1 MLYTGVKYI
10 IPSIR
15 EVVKMMRLY
24 IDPGTGSM
32 LFTVFIGI
40 ISAAVYVARAVII
53 KIKNSVGAGK
63 KIQADKNKIP
73 IVIFSDHKRYF
84 TTFKPICD
92 ELDKKGIRT
101 VYMTMSP
108 DDPALE
114 THYENITAEFIGSG
128 NDAFARMN
136 LLNAR
141 IVLSTTPSIDVFQWK
156 RSKDVDWYVHVLH
169 SAGDVT
175 MYRLFGIDY
184 YDAILTSG
192 KFQEDEVRALEK
204 MRNLPAKEL
213 YRAGIPYMDEMLK
226 RAKTYERKQGDV
238 PTVLLAPTW
247 GEYGLLNRYGEELIR
262 SLVDTGYNI
271 VIRPHPQS
279 FTADKDIINGLMD
292 KFPESDKLHWNR
304 DNDNF
309 EALADSDIM
318 ISDFSAVNFDYAF
331 VFDKPLIYSNTGF
344 TKNLYDAWRFEED
357 PWNVATPRRI
367 GIELTKEN
375 IPNLKQIIDDSIGN
389 TSLDEAR
396 NEAKNE
402 TWCNIGSSAEVI
414 ADYLADKYEELGR
427 KDIPEEAEK
436 KTEAAAEVSV

>member
-1 MLYTGVKYI
+1 MI
-10 IPSIR
+10 
-15 EVVKMMRLY
+15 RLY

-73 IVIFSDHKRYF
+73 VVIFSDHKRYF
-84 TTFKPICD
+84 STFKPICD
-92 ELDKKGIRT
+92 ELDKKGVRV

-114 THYENITAEFIGSG
+114 AKYENVEAEFIGSG

-141 IVLSTTPSIDVFQWK
+141 IVLSTTPSLDVFQWK

-184 YDAILTSG
+184 YDALLLSG
-192 KFQEDEVRALEK
+192 KFQEDEVRALEE
-204 MRNLPAKEL
+204 MRHLPAKEIVM
-213 YRAGIPYMDEMLK
+213 AGIPYMDEMAR
-226 RAKTYERKQGDV
+226 RAETLETKKHDV

-247 GEYGLLNRYGEELIR
+247 GQYGLLTRYGAELIE
-262 SLVDTGYNI
+262 SLVNTGYNI

-279 FTADKDIINGLMD
+279 FTADKDVIEPLMA
-292 KFPESDKLHWNR
+292 KFPESEKLHWNR

-309 EALADSDIM
+309 EVLADSDIM

-331 VFDKPLIYSNTGF
+331 VFNRPLIYSNTGF

-357 PWNVATPRRI
+357 PWNVSTPRKI
-367 GIELTKEN
+367 GVELTKEN
-375 IPNLKQIIDDSIGN
+375 IPNLKTIIDDAISSS
-389 TSLDEAR
+389 SLDEAR
-396 NEAKNE
+396 QTAKAE
-402 TWCNIGSSAEVI
+402 TWCNIGSSAKII
-414 ADYLADKYEELGR
+414 ADYLADKLEELG
-427 KDIPEEAEK
+427 KADVPEEDAGETK
-436 KTEAAAEVSV
+436 AVAAEVTK

>member
-1 MLYTGVKYI
+1 MV
-10 IPSIR
+10 
-15 EVVKMMRLY
+15 RLY

-262 SLVDTGYNI
+262 SLADTGYNI

-279 FTADKDIINGLMD
+279 FTADKDIVGGLMS
-292 KFPESDKLHWNR
+292 KFPESDRLHWNR

-396 NEAKNE
+396 KEAKNE
-402 TWCNIGSSAEVI
+402 TWCNIGSSAAVI
-414 ADYLADKYEELGR
+414 ADYLADKYEELDR

-436 KTEAAAEVSV
+436 KSEAAAEVSV

>member
-1 MLYTGVKYI
+1 MV
-10 IPSIR
+10 
-15 EVVKMMRLY
+15 RLY

-92 ELDKKGIRT
+92 ELDKNGIRT

-262 SLVDTGYNI
+262 SLTGTGYNI

-279 FTADKDIINGLMD
+279 FTADKDIIDGLMS

-331 VFDKPLIYSNTGF
+331 VFDKPLIYS
-344 TKNLYDAWRFEED
+344 
-357 PWNVATPRRI
+357 RRI
-367 GIELTKEN
+367 SLT
-375 IPNLKQIIDDSIGN
+375 LS
-389 TSLDEAR
+389 R
-396 NEAKNE
+396 
-402 TWCNIGSSAEVI
+402 
-414 ADYLADKYEELGR
+414 
-427 KDIPEEAEK
+427 
-436 KTEAAAEVSV
+436 

>member
-1 MLYTGVKYI
+1 MV
-10 IPSIR
+10 
-15 EVVKMMRLY
+15 RLY

-279 FTADKDIINGLMD
+279 FTADKDIIDGLMS

-389 TSLDEAR
+389 MSLDEAR

-402 TWCNIGSSAEVI
+402 TWCNIGSSAKVI
-414 ADYLADKYEELGR
+414 ADYLADKYEELSR

>member
-1 MLYTGVKYI
+1 
-10 IPSIR
+10 
-15 EVVKMMRLY
+15 MMRLY

-114 THYENITAEFIGSG
+114 TNYENITAEFIGSG

-175 MYRLFGIDY
+175 MYRLYGIDY

-247 GEYGLLNRYGEELIR
+247 GQYGLLNRYGEELIR
-262 SLVDTGYNI
+262 SLADTGYNI

-279 FTADKDIINGLMD
+279 FTADKDIIDDLMN

-309 EALADSDIM
+309 EALAGSDIM

-357 PWNVATPRRI
+357 PWNVSTPRRI
-367 GIELTKEN
+367 GTELTKEN

-396 NEAKNE
+396 SEAKNE
-402 TWCNIGSSAEVI
+402 TWCNIGSSARVI
-414 ADYLADKYEELGR
+414 ADYLADKYGELSR
-427 KDIPEEAEK
+427 KDIPSETEE

>member
-1 MLYTGVKYI
+1 MV
-10 IPSIR
+10 
-15 EVVKMMRLY
+15 RLY

-279 FTADKDIINGLMD
+279 FTADKDIIDGLMS

-309 EALADSDIM
+309 EVLRRADVL
-318 ISDFSAVNFDYAF
+318 ISDFSGIIFDYAL
-331 VFDKPLIYSNTGF
+331 VFQRGVIYTDVSYDKAPF
-344 TKNLYDAWRFEED
+344 DAW
-357 PWNVATPRRI
+357 W
-367 GIELTKEN
+367 
-375 IPNLKQIIDDSIGN
+375 
-389 TSLDEAR
+389 LDEELWTFETLPKIGRLLTPDNLSSLKEMIDTMLHDPSYQTAIAEAR
-396 NEAKNE
+396 AE
-402 TWCNIGSSAEVI
+402 TWANIGRSAELI
-414 ADYLADKYEELGR
+414 ADYMIDKQKELTAASA
-427 KDIPEEAEK
+427 PEE
-436 KTEAAAEVSV
+436 

>member
-1 MLYTGVKYI
+1 MFC
-10 IPSIR
+10 
-15 EVVKMMRLY
+15 LY

-175 MYRLFGIDY
+175 MYRLYGIDY

-192 KFQEDEVRALEK
+192 AFQEDEVRTLEK

-226 RAKTYERKQGDV
+226 RAKTYERKQSDV

-247 GEYGLLNRYGEELIR
+247 GQYGLLNRYGEELIR

-279 FTADKDIINGLMD
+279 FTADKDIIDDLMN
-292 KFPESDKLHWNR
+292 KFPESDRLHWNR

-309 EALADSDIM
+309 EALAGSDIM

-402 TWCNIGSSAEVI
+402 TWCNIGSSARVI
-414 ADYLADKYEELGR
+414 ADYLADKYGELSK
-427 KDIPEEAEK
+427 KDIPEEAEE
-436 KTEAAAEVSV
+436 KTEAATEVSV

>member
-1 MLYTGVKYI
+1 MN
-10 IPSIR
+10 
-15 EVVKMMRLY
+15 RLY

-114 THYENITAEFIGSG
+114 TKYENITAEFIGSG

-175 MYRLFGIDY
+175 MYRLYGIDY
-184 YDAILTSG
+184 YDALLLSG

-204 MRNLPAKEL
+204 MRNLPAKEIVM
-213 YRAGIPYMDEMLK
+213 AGIPYMDAMLE
-226 RAKTYERKQGDV
+226 RAKTFERKQHDV

-247 GEYGLLNRYGEELIR
+247 GQYGLLSRYGEELIR
-262 SLVDTGYNI
+262 SLADTGYNI

-279 FTADKDIINGLMD
+279 FTADKDIIDDLMG

-309 EALADSDIM
+309 EVLADSDIM

-331 VFDKPLIYSNTGF
+331 VFGKPLIYSNTGF

-357 PWNVATPRRI
+357 PWNVSTPRRI

-389 TSLDEAR
+389 TNLDEAR

-402 TWCNIGSSAEVI
+402 TWCNIGSSAGII
-414 ADYLADKYEELGR
+414 ADYLADKYGELS
-427 KDIPEEAEK
+427 KQDIPEETEE
-436 KTEAAAEVSV
+436 KTEAAAEVSK

>member
-1 MLYTGVKYI
+1 MV
-10 IPSIR
+10 
-15 EVVKMMRLY
+15 RLY

-114 THYENITAEFIGSG
+114 TKYENITAEFIGSG

-175 MYRLFGIDY
+175 MYRLYGIDY
-184 YDAILTSG
+184 YDALLLSG

-204 MRNLPAKEL
+204 MRNLPAKEIVM
-213 YRAGIPYMDEMLK
+213 AGIPYKDAMLE
-226 RAKTYERKQGDV
+226 RAKTFERKEHDV

-247 GEYGLLNRYGEELIR
+247 GQYGLLSRYGEELIR

-279 FTADKDIINGLMD
+279 FTADKDIIDDLMG
-292 KFPESDKLHWNR
+292 KFPGSDKLHWNR

-309 EALADSDIM
+309 EVLADSDIM

-331 VFDKPLIYSNTGF
+331 VFGKPLIYSNTGF

-357 PWNVATPRRI
+357 PWNVSTPRRI
-367 GIELTKEN
+367 GVELTKEN

-402 TWCNIGSSAEVI
+402 TWCNIGSSAGII
-414 ADYLADKYEELGR
+414 ADYLADKYGELS
-427 KDIPEEAEK
+427 KQDLPEE
-436 KTEAAAEVSV
+436 TEEETGAAAEVSK

>member
-1 MLYTGVKYI
+1 MV
-10 IPSIR
+10 
-15 EVVKMMRLY
+15 RLY

-114 THYENITAEFIGSG
+114 TRYENITAEFIGSG

-279 FTADKDIINGLMD
+279 FTADKDIIDGLMS

-402 TWCNIGSSAEVI
+402 TWCNIGSSAAVI

>member
-1 MLYTGVKYI
+1 MV
-10 IPSIR
+10 
-15 EVVKMMRLY
+15 RLY

-279 FTADKDIINGLMD
+279 FTADKDIIDGLMS

-375 IPNLKQIIDDSIGN
+375 IPNLKQIIHDSIGN

-402 TWCNIGSSAEVI
+402 TWCNIGSSAKVI
-414 ADYLADKYEELGR
+414 ADYLADKYDELSR

>member
-1 MLYTGVKYI
+1 MV
-10 IPSIR
+10 
-15 EVVKMMRLY
+15 RLY

-114 THYENITAEFIGSG
+114 TNYENITAEFIGSG

-262 SLVDTGYNI
+262 SLTGTGYNI

-279 FTADKDIINGLMD
+279 FTADKDIIDGLMS

-402 TWCNIGSSAEVI
+402 TWCNIGSSAAVI

>member
-1 MLYTGVKYI
+1 MV
-10 IPSIR
+10 
-15 EVVKMMRLY
+15 RLY

-114 THYENITAEFIGSG
+114 TKYENITAEFIGSG

-175 MYRLFGIDY
+175 MYRLYGIDY
-184 YDAILTSG
+184 YDALLLSG

-204 MRNLPAKEL
+204 MRNLPAKEIVM
-213 YRAGIPYMDEMLK
+213 AGIPYMDAMLE
-226 RAKTYERKQGDV
+226 RAKTFERKEHDV

-247 GEYGLLNRYGEELIR
+247 GQYGLLSRYGEELIR

-279 FTADKDIINGLMD
+279 FTADKDIIDDLMG
-292 KFPESDKLHWNR
+292 KFPGSDKLHWNR

-309 EALADSDIM
+309 EVLADSDIM

-331 VFDKPLIYSNTGF
+331 VFGKPLIYSNTGF

-357 PWNVATPRRI
+357 PWNVSTPRRI
-367 GIELTKEN
+367 GVELTKEN

-402 TWCNIGSSAEVI
+402 TWCNIGSSAGII
-414 ADYLADKYEELGR
+414 ADYLADKYGELS
-427 KDIPEEAEK
+427 KQDLPEE
-436 KTEAAAEVSV
+436 TEEETGAAAEVSK

>member
-1 MLYTGVKYI
+1 MV
-10 IPSIR
+10 
-15 EVVKMMRLY
+15 RLY

-279 FTADKDIINGLMD
+279 FTADKDIIDGLMS

-402 TWCNIGSSAEVI
+402 TWCNIGSSAKVV
-414 ADYLADKYEELGR
+414 ADYLADKYEELSR

>member
-1 MLYTGVKYI
+1 MV
-10 IPSIR
+10 
-15 EVVKMMRLY
+15 RLY

-279 FTADKDIINGLMD
+279 FTADKDIIDGLMS

-402 TWCNIGSSAEVI
+402 TWCNIGSSAKVI
-414 ADYLADKYEELGR
+414 ADYLADKYEELSR

>member
-1 MLYTGVKYI
+1 MV
-10 IPSIR
+10 
-15 EVVKMMRLY
+15 RLY

-226 RAKTYERKQGDV
+226 RAKTYERKQSDV

-262 SLVDTGYNI
+262 SLTGTGYNI

-279 FTADKDIINGLMD
+279 FTADKDIIDGLMS

-402 TWCNIGSSAEVI
+402 TWCNIGSSAAVI

>member
-1 MLYTGVKYI
+1 MV
-10 IPSIR
+10 
-15 EVVKMMRLY
+15 RLY

-279 FTADKDIINGLMD
+279 FTADKDIIDGLMS

-402 TWCNIGSSAEVI
+402 TWCNIGSSAAVI

>member
-1 MLYTGVKYI
+1 MN
-10 IPSIR
+10 
-15 EVVKMMRLY
+15 RLY

-114 THYENITAEFIGSG
+114 TKYENITAEFIGSG

-175 MYRLFGIDY
+175 MYRLYGIDY
-184 YDAILTSG
+184 YDALLLSG

-204 MRNLPAKEL
+204 MRNLPAKEIVM
-213 YRAGIPYMDEMLK
+213 AGIPYMDAMLE
-226 RAKTYERKQGDV
+226 RAKTFERKQHDV

-247 GEYGLLNRYGEELIR
+247 GQYGLLSRYGEELIR
-262 SLVDTGYNI
+262 SLADTGYNI

-279 FTADKDIINGLMD
+279 FTADKDIIDDLMG

-309 EALADSDIM
+309 EVLADSDIM

-331 VFDKPLIYSNTGF
+331 VFGKPLIYSNTGF

-357 PWNVATPRRI
+357 PWNVSTPRRI

-402 TWCNIGSSAEVI
+402 TWCNIGSSAGII
-414 ADYLADKYEELGR
+414 ADYLADKYGELS
-427 KDIPEEAEK
+427 KQDIPEETEE
-436 KTEAAAEVSV
+436 KTEAAAEVSK

>member
-1 MLYTGVKYI
+1 
-10 IPSIR
+10 
-15 EVVKMMRLY
+15 
-24 IDPGTGSM
+24 M

-279 FTADKDIINGLMD
+279 FTADKDIIDGLMS

-414 ADYLADKYEELGR
+414 ADYLADKYEELSR

-436 KTEAAAEVSV
+436 KSEAAAEVSV

>member
-1 MLYTGVKYI
+1 MV
-10 IPSIR
+10 
-15 EVVKMMRLY
+15 RLY

-279 FTADKDIINGLMD
+279 FTADKDIIDGLMS

-402 TWCNIGSSAEVI
+402 TWCNIGSSAKVI
-414 ADYLADKYEELGR
+414 ADYLADKYDELSR

>member
-1 MLYTGVKYI
+1 MV
-10 IPSIR
+10 
-15 EVVKMMRLY
+15 RLY

-226 RAKTYERKQGDV
+226 RAKTYERKQSDV
-238 PTVLLAPTW
+238 PTILLAPTW

-279 FTADKDIINGLMD
+279 FTADKDLIDGLMS

-402 TWCNIGSSAEVI
+402 TWCNIGSSAKVI
-414 ADYLADKYEELGR
+414 ADYLAYKYEELSR

>member
-1 MLYTGVKYI
+1 MV
-10 IPSIR
+10 
-15 EVVKMMRLY
+15 RLY

-262 SLVDTGYNI
+262 SLVNTGYNI

-279 FTADKDIINGLMD
+279 FTADKDIIDGLMS

-402 TWCNIGSSAEVI
+402 TWCNIGSSAAVI

>member
-1 MLYTGVKYI
+1 MV
-10 IPSIR
+10 
-15 EVVKMMRLY
+15 RLY

-262 SLVDTGYNI
+262 SLADTGYNI

-279 FTADKDIINGLMD
+279 FTADKDIIDGLMS

-402 TWCNIGSSAEVI
+402 TWCNIGSSAAVI

>member
-1 MLYTGVKYI
+1 MV
-10 IPSIR
+10 
-15 EVVKMMRLY
+15 RLY

-53 KIKNSVGAGK
+53 KVKNSVGAGK

-73 IVIFSDHKRYF
+73 VVIFSDHKRYF
-84 TTFKPICD
+84 TTFGPICD

-114 THYENITAEFIGSG
+114 QKYKNITAEFIGSG

-141 IVLSTTPSIDVFQWK
+141 IVLSTTPSLDVFQWK

-175 MYRLFGIDY
+175 MYRIFGIDY

-213 YRAGIPYMDEMLK
+213 YRAGIPYMDEMAK
-226 RAKTYERKQGDV
+226 RADAYERKPHDV

-247 GEYGLLNRYGEELIR
+247 GEYGLLARYGEELIR
-262 SLVDTGYNI
+262 SLADTGYNI

-279 FTADKDIINGLMD
+279 FTADKDIIDSLMA
-292 KFPESDKLHWNR
+292 KFPDSEKLSWNR

-309 EALADSDIM
+309 EVLADADIM

-331 VFDKPLIYSNTGF
+331 VFNRPLIYSNTGF
-344 TKNLYDAWRFEED
+344 SKNLYDAWRFDED

-367 GIELTKEN
+367 GVELTKDN
-375 IPNLKQIIDDSIGN
+375 IPNLKQIIDDSIGS
-389 TSLDEAR
+389 TKLDEAR
-396 NEAKNE
+396 REAKEE
-402 TWCNIGSSAEVI
+402 TWCNIGSSSKII
-414 ADYLADKYEELGR
+414 ADYLENKLGELNKADEPAGSADEQK
-427 KDIPEEAEK
+427 
-436 KTEAAAEVSV
+436 AAAEVTA

>member
-1 MLYTGVKYI
+1 MV
-10 IPSIR
+10 
-15 EVVKMMRLY
+15 RLY

-262 SLVDTGYNI
+262 SLTGTGYNI

-279 FTADKDIINGLMD
+279 FTADKDIVDGLMS

-402 TWCNIGSSAEVI
+402 TWCNIGSSAKVI
-414 ADYLADKYEELGR
+414 ADYLADKYEELSR
-427 KDIPEEAEK
+427 KGIPEEAEK

>member
-1 MLYTGVKYI
+1 MV
-10 IPSIR
+10 
-15 EVVKMMRLY
+15 RLY

-279 FTADKDIINGLMD
+279 FTADKDIIDGLMS

-402 TWCNIGSSAEVI
+402 TWCNIGSSSRVI

>member
-1 MLYTGVKYI
+1 MV
-10 IPSIR
+10 
-15 EVVKMMRLY
+15 RLY

-175 MYRLFGIDY
+175 MYRIFGIDY

-192 KFQEDEVRALEK
+192 EFQEEEVRALEK

-226 RAKTYERKQGDV
+226 RAKTYERKQSDV

-247 GEYGLLNRYGEELIR
+247 GQYGLLNRYGEELIR
-262 SLVDTGYNI
+262 SLADTGYNI

-279 FTADKDIINGLMD
+279 FTADKDIIDDLMN

-309 EALADSDIM
+309 EALAGSDIM

-402 TWCNIGSSAEVI
+402 TWCNIGSSASVI
-414 ADYLADKYEELGR
+414 ADYLADKYGELSK
-427 KDIPEEAEK
+427 KDIPEEAEE

>member
-1 MLYTGVKYI
+1 MV
-10 IPSIR
+10 
-15 EVVKMMRLY
+15 RLY

-279 FTADKDIINGLMD
+279 FTADKDIIDGLMS

-389 TSLDEAR
+389 TSLDDAR

-402 TWCNIGSSAEVI
+402 TWCNIGSSAKVI
-414 ADYLADKYEELGR
+414 ADYLADKYDELSR

>member
-1 MLYTGVKYI
+1 MV
-10 IPSIR
+10 
-15 EVVKMMRLY
+15 RLY

-92 ELDKKGIRT
+92 EIDKKGIRT

-226 RAKTYERKQGDV
+226 RAKTYERKQDDV

-279 FTADKDIINGLMD
+279 FTADKDIIDGLMS

-402 TWCNIGSSAEVI
+402 TWCNIGSSAKVI
-414 ADYLADKYEELGR
+414 ADYLADKYEELSR

>member
-1 MLYTGVKYI
+1 MV
-10 IPSIR
+10 
-15 EVVKMMRLY
+15 RLY

-101 VYMTMSP
+101 VYMTMSS

-262 SLVDTGYNI
+262 SLTGTGYNI

-279 FTADKDIINGLMD
+279 FTADKDIIDGLMS

-402 TWCNIGSSAEVI
+402 TWCNIGSSAKVI
-414 ADYLADKYEELGR
+414 ADYLADKYDELSR

>member
-1 MLYTGVKYI
+1 MV
-10 IPSIR
+10 
-15 EVVKMMRLY
+15 RLY

-279 FTADKDIINGLMD
+279 FTADKDIIDGLMS

-414 ADYLADKYEELGR
+414 ADYLADKYEELSR

-436 KTEAAAEVSV
+436 KSEAAAEVSV

>member
-1 MLYTGVKYI
+1 MV
-10 IPSIR
+10 
-15 EVVKMMRLY
+15 RLY

-262 SLVDTGYNI
+262 SLTGTGYNI

-279 FTADKDIINGLMD
+279 FTADKDIIEDLMS

-402 TWCNIGSSAEVI
+402 TWCNIGSSAKVI
-414 ADYLADKYEELGR
+414 ADYLADKYEELSR

>member
-1 MLYTGVKYI
+1 MV
-10 IPSIR
+10 
-15 EVVKMMRLY
+15 RLY

-226 RAKTYERKQGDV
+226 RAKTYERKQGNV

-279 FTADKDIINGLMD
+279 FTADKDIIDGLMS

-402 TWCNIGSSAEVI
+402 TWCNIGSSAAVI

-427 KDIPEEAEK
+427 KDIPEVAEK

>member
-1 MLYTGVKYI
+1 MI
-10 IPSIR
+10 
-15 EVVKMMRLY
+15 RLY

-114 THYENITAEFIGSG
+114 TKYENITAEFIGSG

-175 MYRLFGIDY
+175 MYRLYGIDY

-192 KFQEDEVRALEK
+192 RFQEDEIRALEK

-226 RAKTYERKQGDV
+226 RAQTYERTSSDI

-247 GEYGLLNRYGEELIR
+247 GQYGLLTRYGEELIR

-279 FTADKDIINGLMD
+279 FTADKDIIDGLMG

-309 EALADSDIM
+309 KALADSDIM

-331 VFDKPLIYSNTGF
+331 VFGKPLIYSNTGF

-357 PWNVATPRRI
+357 PWNVSTPRRI
-367 GIELTKEN
+367 GVELTKEN

-402 TWCNIGSSAEVI
+402 TWCNIGSSSKVI
-414 ADYLADKYEELGR
+414 ADYLADKYGELS
-427 KDIPEEAEK
+427 KQDIPAEAEE
-436 KTEAAAEVSV
+436 KTEAAAEVSK

>member
-1 MLYTGVKYI
+1 MV
-10 IPSIR
+10 
-15 EVVKMMRLY
+15 RLY

-84 TTFKPICD
+84 TTFKPIID
-92 ELDKKGIRT
+92 LLLLTASNDPAIVKKIAELDKKGIRT

-279 FTADKDIINGLMD
+279 FTADKDIIDGLMG

-402 TWCNIGSSAEVI
+402 TWCNIGSSAKVI
-414 ADYLADKYEELGR
+414 ADYLADKYEELSR

>member
-1 MLYTGVKYI
+1 
-10 IPSIR
+10 
-15 EVVKMMRLY
+15 
-24 IDPGTGSM
+24 M

-279 FTADKDIINGLMD
+279 FTADKDIIDGLMS

-402 TWCNIGSSAEVI
+402 TWCNIGSSAKVI
-414 ADYLADKYEELGR
+414 ADYLADKYEELSR

>member
-1 MLYTGVKYI
+1 MY
-10 IPSIR
+10 
-15 EVVKMMRLY
+15 RLY

-84 TTFKPICD
+84 STFGPICD

-114 THYENITAEFIGSG
+114 TKYKNIQTEFIGSG

-141 IVLSTTPSIDVFQWK
+141 IVLSTTPSLDVFQWK

-175 MYRLFGIDY
+175 MYRIYGIDY
-184 YDAILTSG
+184 YDAILISG
-192 KFQEDEVRALEK
+192 KFQEDEVRALEE
-204 MRNLPAKEL
+204 MRHLPAKEL
-213 YRAGIPYMDEMLK
+213 VMAGIPYMDAMYK
-226 RAKTYERKQGDV
+226 RAQSYERKQHDV

-247 GEYGLLNRYGEELIR
+247 GQYGLFNRYGEELIE
-262 SLVDTGYNI
+262 SLVKTGYNI

-279 FTADKDIINGLMD
+279 FTADKDLIDGLMA
-292 KFPESDKLHWNR
+292 KYPETDRLHWNR

-309 EALADSDIM
+309 EVLADADIM
-318 ISDFSAVNFDYAF
+318 ISDYSAVNFDYAF
-331 VFDKPLIYSNTGF
+331 VFNRPLIYSNTGF
-344 TKNLYDAWRFEED
+344 SKAQYDAWRFEED
-357 PWNVATPRRI
+357 PWNVATPRKI
-367 GIELTKEN
+367 GVELTKEN
-375 IPNLKQIIDDSIGN
+375 IPDLKKIIDDSIG
-389 TSLDEAR
+389 SSKLDEAR
-396 NEAKNE
+396 RISKEE
-402 TWCNIGSSAEVI
+402 TWCNIGSSAAII
-414 ADYLADKYEELGR
+414 ADYLADKYADLSKAG
-427 KDIPEEAEK
+427 IPEDAEAEPAA
-436 KTEAAAEVSV
+436 EPAAEVSK

>member
-1 MLYTGVKYI
+1 MV
-10 IPSIR
+10 
-15 EVVKMMRLY
+15 RLY

-279 FTADKDIINGLMD
+279 FTADKDIIDGLMS
-292 KFPESDKLHWNR
+292 KFPESDKLHWNH

-402 TWCNIGSSAEVI
+402 TWCNIGSSAAVI